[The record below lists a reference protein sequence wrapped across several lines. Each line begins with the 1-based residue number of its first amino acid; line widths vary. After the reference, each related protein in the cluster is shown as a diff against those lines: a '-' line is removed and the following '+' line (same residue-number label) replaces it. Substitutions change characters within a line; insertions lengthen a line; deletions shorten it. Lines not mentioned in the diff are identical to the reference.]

1 MDFMITFST
10 VGIIIALGIAIRLK
24 TKSGKKWLENL

>member
-1 MDFMITFST
+1 MGFMITFFT
-10 VGIIIALGIAIRLK
+10 VGIIIALGIAIWLR